1 MTDQLLPLLEIP
13 MWELVSDGIQIF
25 LCLMIFLFLLW
36 NRIKYK
42 RWFLNAVSKE
52 KRVVFSDE
60 IRMQQLKQLAEQSF
74 DNIADTIHQERLTL
88 QDHFEAG
95 FVDSEQHVSV
105 LQTPE
110 DFKNVIQDDEK
121 SADDT
126 ELGSFSEIVS
136 LADKGLSVREIS
148 KRLNMPGGEVELVLR
163 LNKDVVEDKPG
174 NNLRARA

>member
-1 MTDQLLPLLEIP
+1 MTYQIPLL
-13 MWELVSDGIQIF
+13 WELVLDGVQIL
-25 LCLMIFLFLLW
+25 LCIIIFLFLLH

-42 RWFLNAVSKE
+42 GWFFNSALREKAVA
-52 KRVVFSDE
+52 FSE
-60 IRMQQLKQLAEQSF
+60 QTRMQYLKQLIEKSF
-74 DNIADTIHQERLTL
+74 DNVVDAINQERLAL
-88 QDHFEAG
+88 QTQFENGAT
-95 FVDSEQHVSV
+95 DSEQHASV

-110 DFKNVIQDDEK
+110 DFKNVIQDDKK
-121 SADDT
+121 SPGDT
-126 ELGSFSEIVS
+126 ELDSFSEIVT